1 MHEKLLLKEIK
12 YTFARSGGAGGQNV
26 NKVETKVII
35 HFDIIKSLALS
46 TEEKEQILLKLSNK
60 INKEKQLVLSASNT
74 RSQLKNKEIVTNKF
88 LFILQQALI
97 IRKKRKRRKPS
108 KEATLKRLKRKKAQ
122 SDKKALRQKP
132 KY

>member
-1 MHEKLLLKEIK
+1 MDEKLLIKELK

-35 HFDIIKSLALS
+35 HFDIDKSLALS
-46 TEEKEQILLKLSNK
+46 DEEKAQILQKLSNK
-60 INKEKQLVLSASNT
+60 INKENQLVIAASNT

-88 LFILQQALI
+88 LFLLRQALI

-108 KEATLKRLKRKKAQ
+108 KEAILKRLKRKKAQ